1 MKTKNLMLVGILAM
15 AAMPAATSAAAVEKQ
30 PVTVNIPRLSMEM
43 ALRAAQ
49 GAINACR
56 RAGVQIAV
64 TVVDR
69 GGDPQVVLRDVL
81 AMDVALP
88 ISRDKAYTAMS
99 FNSATS
105 ALAGRFTEPAS
116 VAKAPGVLTS
126 PGGVPI
132 VAGGAILGG
141 IGVSGAPTGE
151 DDEKCANAGLKSILE
166 ELEMSFM

>member
-1 MKTKNLMLVGILAM
+1 MKTTNLLLAGILAT
-15 AAMPAATSAAAVEKQ
+15 ASIPAMAVEKQ
-30 PVTVNIPRLSMEM
+30 PVTVSIPRLSMEM

-105 ALAGRFTEPAS
+105 ALVGRFTEPGS
-116 VAKAPGVLTS
+116 IAKTPGLQMS
-126 PGGVPI
+126 AGGVPI

-141 IGVSGAPTGE
+141 IGVSGAPTGV
-151 DDEKCANAGLKSILE
+151 DDEKCANAGLKAIME